1 MVAHRKGKTMHS
13 EDIIRTLSDD
23 QPATNAEA
31 VQWFLDGG
39 SRIKAGQSFTLP
51 DIGQRYVVRRVKP
64 RQKPEGG
71 WWLFLTLVA
80 PCAVCGRN
88 FSQEKEASQWRRS
101 LYVTRCCPAH
111 RGSWKSEMP
120 HAWKTRLELLKHP
133 PAKAEPVKPDGPRLG
148 AVEVIVLGV
157 VEELRL
163 VWDEPEDAAIVL
175 WASERMPAGQG
186 RDTRRQRILRA
197 LASLRERG
205 LV

>member
-1 MVAHRKGKTMHS
+1 MHS
-13 EDIIRTLSDD
+13 NDIIRTLADD

-64 RQKPEGG
+64 RPKPGGG

-80 PCAVCGRN
+80 PCAVCEVN
-88 FSQEKEASQWRRS
+88 FAQEKEASQWRRS

-111 RGSWKSEMP
+111 RGSWKSEMV

-133 PAKAEPVKPDGPRLG
+133 LAPVKVEPTGPRLG
-148 AVEVIVLGV
+148 AVEAIVQRV
-157 VEELRL
+157 VEDLRL
-163 VWDEPEDAAIVL
+163 VWDEPDEALIV
-175 WASERMPAGQG
+175 AQSVERMPTGGG
-186 RDTRRQRILRA
+186 RDTRRQRVIRA
-197 LASLRERG
+197 LASLRKAG